1 MVSKK
6 LLNYNLCADVSIFA
20 GGPEKNLK
28 KTEIFLFLEMI
39 NNKAN

>member
-6 LLNYNLCADVSIFA
+6 LLNYNVCADVSIFA

-28 KTEIFLFLEMI
+28 R
-39 NNKAN
+39 NDQ